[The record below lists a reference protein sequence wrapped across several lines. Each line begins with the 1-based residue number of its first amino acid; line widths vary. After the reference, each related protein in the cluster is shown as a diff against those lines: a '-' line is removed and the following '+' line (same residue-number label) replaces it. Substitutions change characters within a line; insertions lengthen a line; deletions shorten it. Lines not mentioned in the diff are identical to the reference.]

1 MTSDTTTPILEDYLL
16 EEQVGYLLR
25 LANQRHTTIFQSHT
39 ISGLTATQFSAMLR
53 LSQYGKCSQNQL
65 GRYSA
70 MDVATIK
77 GVVDRL
83 RQKGLVST
91 EPFQNDKRRSLI
103 SLTPKGTA
111 MIEGLET
118 SGHDITRETL
128 APLNASERQKFITLL
143 KKLT

>member
-1 MTSDTTTPILEDYLL
+1 MSSQSIISTEDSYLL
-16 EEQVGYLLR
+16 DEQVGYLLR
-25 LANQRHTTIFQSHT
+25 LANQRHTAIFQSRS
-39 ISGLTATQFSAMLR
+39 INGLTATQFSAILR
-53 LSQYGKCSQNQL
+53 LYQYGECSQNQL

-83 RQKGLVST
+83 RQKGLVRT

-103 SLTPKGTA
+103 SLTP
-111 MIEGLET
+111 EGIALIKDLEKA
-118 SGHDITRETL
+118 GRDITRETL
-128 APLNASERQKFITLL
+128 APFTPSERQKFIALL